1 MKLYLKPYC
10 SILFF
15 LLNVFKTFFCAL
27 IFSYFP
33 AMATIQT
40 NQNNVQYTIRDT
52 AHRLGRMCL
61 KSSADSVNQLIR
73 NTNSRDSIAVSRQ
86 QAKWISDQIHAKL
99 SDSTLNFQKKNFLRA
114 GIEWFS
120 IQAIPASVN
129 YFIRKDPVS
138 HISFKNFFSHL
149 KFSAWTWDDNLFAT
163 NQIAHPY
170 HGQFYFNSFRSNNF
184 SFWQSSIAT
193 VAGSYIWETAGE
205 TEPPS
210 VNDIINTSFGGTIL
224 GEMTHRL
231 SHHILARPSLTK
243 GQRNKKEI
251 LAMLINPINGL
262 NRLLDGRWGNTAKGI
277 VIDSSQVHT
286 EAELGIRRF
295 DAKEHNVISRGKN
308 DIYARIK
315 LIYNNEY
322 ADRKKPFNDFILN
335 LEIGSDDSSI
345 VNAVNIY
352 ASLYGNRILSDLTG
366 THRGI
371 VSAHFDFLRNEAFYY
386 GSQSINY
393 NVFSN
398 FNIGKHTKLTT
409 VLGGGPVVLAAVP
422 DPYLHFGES
431 RTYDYGPGMDVRTAA
446 TLNTLNR
453 FKFGIDYRGGYFVTI
468 SGNKSHHYLHTVS
481 TSASVR
487 IWKNFGINLYSGY
500 FRLEGRY
507 RDHDNVNKDYPFI
520 RLALAYNSEY

>member
-1 MKLYLKPYC
+1 MNQNPRFYRY
-10 SILFF
+10 ILFL
-15 LLNVFKTFFCAL
+15 LLNVFTTFFGTL
-27 IFSYFP
+27 ILAQPTVFAS
-33 AMATIQT
+33 IQT
-40 NQNNVQYTIRDT
+40 NQSSLQYGSLNTTYSISSVDSAAPAVRC
-52 AHRLGRMCL
+52 ANL
-61 KSSADSVNQLIR
+61 KDSM
-73 NTNSRDSIAVSRQ
+73 AVSKQ
-86 QAKWISDQIHAKL
+86 QARWISDRINAKL
-99 SDSTLNFQKKNFLRA
+99 PDSVVNYQKKNFLRA

-184 SFWQSSIAT
+184 SFLQSTLAT
-193 VAGSYIWETAGE
+193 VAGSYVWETAGE

-210 VNDIINTSFGGTIL
+210 INDIINTSFGGTIL
-224 GEMTHRL
+224 GEMSHRL

-262 NRLLDGRWGNTAKGI
+262 NRLLDGRWGNTIKGA
-277 VIDSSQVHT
+277 VIDSSLVHT
-286 EAELGIRRF
+286 EVELGIRRF
-295 DAKEHNVISRGKN
+295 DAKEHNVLSRGKN
-308 DIYARIK
+308 DIYARVK
-315 LIYNNEY
+315 LIYNN
-322 ADRKKPFNDFILN
+322 DDIDKKKPFDDFFLN

-345 VNAVNIY
+345 VNAVSVS
-352 ASLYGNRILSDLTG
+352 ASLYGNRILSNVTG
-366 THRGI
+366 RHRGI

-393 NVFSN
+393 NIYSN
-398 FNIGKHTKLTT
+398 FNVGHHTKLTT
-409 VLGGGPVVLAAVP
+409 LLSGGPVVLAAVP

-431 RTYDYGPGMDVRTAA
+431 RTYDYGPGADVRASA
-446 TLNTLNR
+446 ILSTLNR
-453 FKFGIDYRGGYFVTI
+453 FKFGIEYRGGYFVTI
-468 SGNKSHHYLHTVS
+468 SGNKSHHYLHTAS

-500 FRLEGRY
+500 FRLEGHY
-507 RDHDNVNKDYPFI
+507 QNHKNVNKDYPFI